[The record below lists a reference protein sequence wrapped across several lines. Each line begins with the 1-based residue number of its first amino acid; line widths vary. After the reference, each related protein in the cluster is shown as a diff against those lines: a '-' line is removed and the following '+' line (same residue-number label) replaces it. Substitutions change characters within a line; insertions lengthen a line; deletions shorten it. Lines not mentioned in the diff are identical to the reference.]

1 MFENKS
7 KNKLLGIENIC
18 NILNRTDKKKILNKY
33 IKSIEITID
42 DKYNIAI
49 KNVIFNNEFINYGI
63 SNLMDIALNCIKES
77 NENLTIHKPIIDT
90 KITDDYTLSLLE
102 EFEDN
107 KNNFQQ
113 FWQNIIKENSTLY
126 PIYDL
131 SNVLTDIK
139 VKVIPV

>member
-1 MFENKS
+1 MKIRV
-7 KNKLLGIENIC
+7 KILGIENIW
-18 NILNRTDKKKILNKY
+18 NILNRTDKKKILNRY

-63 SNLMDIALNCIKES
+63 NNLMDIALDCIKES

-126 PIYDL
+126 PINRHK
-131 SNVLTDIK
+131 S
-139 VKVIPV
+139 